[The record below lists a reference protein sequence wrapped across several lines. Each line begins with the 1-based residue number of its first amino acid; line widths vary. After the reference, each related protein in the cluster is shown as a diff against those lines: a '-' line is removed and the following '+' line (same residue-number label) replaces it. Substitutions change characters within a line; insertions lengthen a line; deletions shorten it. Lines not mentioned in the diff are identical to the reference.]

1 MGARGVSLGANG
13 LCVIL
18 YLAWTALLGGASD
31 RPVREINDERTERT
45 KWTQEKARN
54 PALEYCR
61 LASGQDEC

>member
-1 MGARGVSLGANG
+1 MA

-18 YLAWTALLGGASD
+18 HCAQIPLLGGASD

-45 KWTQEKARN
+45 KRTQEKARN

>member
-45 KWTQEKARN
+45 KWTQEKLEPSFGILPTRFGAR
-54 PALEYCR
+54 
-61 LASGQDEC
+61 